1 MERILEPEIMDN
13 KKQVITYAKADFSLS
28 NQMFVDKLI
37 ADYYSR
43 LKNVLDIGC
52 GPADVPIRLA
62 KAMPSVCI
70 TAIDA
75 SDPMIQFARK
85 QVNKAGL
92 EKQIKVIKGHLP
104 GLVLENNYDAILSKD
119 LLHHLPNPIV
129 FWDEVKHLA
138 KGETVIYVMDLFRP
152 RSKEEARNIVESVS
166 GNETPI
172 LKQDFYN
179 SLLAAFTINEIKAQI
194 CEDELNLEVEKVSE
208 RHFIAKGLI
217 RGNR

>member
-13 KKQVITYAKADFSLS
+13 KKQVIAYSKADFSLS

-62 KAMPSVCI
+62 KAMPPVYI

-217 RGNR
+217 RGNQ

>member
-13 KKQVITYAKADFSLS
+13 KKQVIAYAKAVFSLS

-62 KAMPSVCI
+62 KAMPSVYI

-104 GLVLENNYDAILSKD
+104 GLVLENKYDAILSKD
-119 LLHHLPNPIV
+119 LLHHLPNPMV

-138 KGETVIYVMDLFRP
+138 KGETVIYVIDLFRP

-179 SLLAAFTINEIKAQI
+179 SLLAAFTINEIKAQL
-194 CEDELNLEVEKVSE
+194 CEAELNLEVEKVSE

>member
-13 KKQVITYAKADFSLS
+13 KKQVIAYSKADFSLS